1 MKKLKDTI
9 IEKLVITKDSKVKN
23 ISSINSEEDFV
34 SKYGLKLI
42 RRNND
47 LHTYKMSEELADKI
61 FKKFNY
67 NNEKVDNYIKNEL
80 NIPDDYQFCCG
91 ELANHN
97 KLVFYFEDLN
107 DDIID
112 CMTFHRNDKTK
123 FIYEPYHINY
133 ENYKDMK
140 GKLFNVLDYII
151 ENG

>member
-1 MKKLKDTI
+1 MKNLKDTI

-23 ISSINSEEDFV
+23 TSINSEEDFV

-42 RRNND
+42 NCDNTS
-47 LHTYKMSEELADKI
+47 HTYKMSEELANKI
-61 FKKFNY
+61 FEKFNY

-80 NIPDDYQFCCG
+80 NIPDDYQFCG
-91 ELANHN
+91 GVLANHK
-97 KLVFYFEDLN
+97 KLIFYFEDLN

-112 CMTFHRNDKTK
+112 SMTFFKNDKTK

-133 ENYKDMK
+133 ECYKDMK